1 MFMMANPVHLKRIQA
16 NQTEELTEIRK
27 SDMEIRWVKPQIRD
41 HSKNVLANKEF
52 NKSMD
57 LSMSSN
63 VRALPS
69 FQNNHIRLAGT
80 IFQIFEE

>member
-1 MFMMANPVHLKRIQA
+1 
-16 NQTEELTEIRK
+16 
-27 SDMEIRWVKPQIRD
+27 MEIQWVKPQIQD
-41 HSKNVLANKEF
+41 HSNKVLANKDL

-69 FQNNHIRLAGT
+69 FQNNHIRLTGT
-80 IFQIFEE
+80 IFQTFEK

>member
-1 MFMMANPVHLKRIQA
+1 MMVNPLHLKRIQE

-27 SDMEIRWVKPQIRD
+27 SDMEIQWVKPQIQD
-41 HSKNVLANKEF
+41 HSNKVLANKDL

-69 FQNNHIRLAGT
+69 FQNNHIRLAST
-80 IFQIFEE
+80 IFQTFEE

>member
-1 MFMMANPVHLKRIQA
+1 MFMMVNPLHLKRIQE

-27 SDMEIRWVKPQIRD
+27 SDMEIQWVKPQIRD
-41 HSKNVLANKEF
+41 HSNKVLANKDF

-63 VRALPS
+63 VWALPS

-80 IFQIFEE
+80 IFQTFEE

>member
-1 MFMMANPVHLKRIQA
+1 MMVNPLHLKRIQE

-27 SDMEIRWVKPQIRD
+27 SDMEIQWVKPQIQD
-41 HSKNVLANKEF
+41 HSNKVLANKDF
-52 NKSMD
+52 NESMD

-63 VRALPS
+63 VWALPS

-80 IFQIFEE
+80 IFQTFEE